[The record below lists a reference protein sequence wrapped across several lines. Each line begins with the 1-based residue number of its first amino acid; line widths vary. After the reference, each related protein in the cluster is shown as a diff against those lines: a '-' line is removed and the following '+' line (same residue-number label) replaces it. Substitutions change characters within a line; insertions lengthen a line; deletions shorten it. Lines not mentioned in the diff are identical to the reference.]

1 MRVVVAGSSGFLGTA
16 LRDRLAREGH
26 EVFRLVRGAAGTPT
40 ESRWDPYA
48 GEIDDGVIG
57 SADVVVNLAGAAL
70 VRWPWSESYKQTL
83 LESRVRTTGTIAA
96 AIARTGGGTA
106 LVNGSGVD
114 AYGHP
119 GNVVCDERSPF
130 GNTFL
135 AGVVERWEGAT
146 SAASDAGAR
155 VVCLRTAGVLHR
167 DGGLLPLV
175 RIPFRLGV
183 GGRVGSGRQWFPFV
197 SLHDW
202 LGATMFLVDRADLS
216 GPFNLV
222 APEPATN
229 AEFTRA
235 LAGALHRPAAI
246 PVPAT
251 PVRLVAGDM
260 AGLILGSL
268 KAVPRA
274 LGEAGYEFAHPDV
287 DTAVRAAV
295 GH

>member
-16 LRDRLAREGH
+16 LRDRLARDGH
-26 EVFRLVRGAAGTPT
+26 EVFRLVRGPAGTPT

-48 GEIDDGVIG
+48 GEVDDDLIG

-70 VRWPWSESYKQTL
+70 VRWPWSASYKQAL
-83 LESRVRTTGTIAA
+83 LDSRVRTTDTIAT
-96 AIARTGGGTA
+96 AIARTGGGTT
-106 LVNGSGVD
+106 LVNGSGID

-119 GNVVCDERSPF
+119 GNVTCDERSPF

-135 AGVVERWEGAT
+135 AGVVERWEAAT
-146 SAASDAGAR
+146 TPAAEAGAR
-155 VVCLRTAGVLHR
+155 VVWLRTAGVLHR
-167 DGGLLPLV
+167 GGGLLPLV

-183 GGRVGSGRQWFPFV
+183 GGRIGSGRQWFPFV
-197 SLHDW
+197 SLDDW
-202 LGATMFLVDRADLS
+202 LGATMFLIDRADVS

-246 PVPAT
+246 PVPAAA
-251 PVRLVAGDM
+251 VRLVTGDM
-260 AGLILGSL
+260 SGLILGSL

-287 DTAVRAAV
+287 ETAVRAA
-295 GH
+295 GGR